1 MRRAAK
7 TDEQKPVFFEKDDFF
22 IVQTQTIPPSHTFED
37 IGSGLNMVEV
47 KIVAGVFT
55 AMGLMVKELVF
66 LVSYVKNNAFPQPLS
81 GDDEKKYL
89 ALMAQGDE
97 HARNMLIEHNLRL
110 VAHIVKKF
118 ENTGEDAEDL
128 ISIGTI
134 GLIKAIESYSSG
146 KGTKLATY
154 AARCIENEI
163 LMHLRA
169 LKKTKKDVSL
179 HDPIGQDKEGN
190 EISLIDVLKSENEDV
205 IDTIQLNM
213 ELEKVKEY
221 IDILDGRE
229 KEVIVGRFGLDLK
242 KEKTQ
247 REIAKE
253 LGISRSYVSRI
264 EKRALMKMFHEFYRA
279 EKEKRK
285 KAKGK

>member
-1 MRRAAK
+1 MSAIA
-7 TDEQKPVFFEKDDFF
+7 TA
-22 IVQTQTIPPSHTFED
+22 
-37 IGSGLNMVEV
+37 IGYFL
-47 KIVAGVFT
+47 
-55 AMGLMVKELVF
+55 KELIF

-81 GDDEKKYL
+81 SQDEKKYL
-89 ALMAQGDE
+89 RKMADGDE
-97 HARNMLIEHNLRL
+97 NARNILIEHNLRL

-118 ENTGEDAEDL
+118 ENTGEDPEDL

-134 GLIKAIESYSSG
+134 GLIKAIESYSEG

-190 EISLIDVLKSENEDV
+190 EISLIDILKSDADDV
-205 IDTIQLNM
+205 IETIQLSM
-213 ELEKVKEY
+213 ELEKVRKY
-221 IDILDGRE
+221 ICVLDDRE
-229 KEVIVGRFGLDLK
+229 KEVIIGRFGLDMK
-242 KEKTQ
+242 EEKTQ

-264 EKRALMKMFHEFYRA
+264 EKRALMKMFHEFYRE

-285 KAKGK
+285 SSS

>member
-1 MRRAAK
+1 MSLLAA
-7 TDEQKPVFFEKDDFF
+7 VGYF
-22 IVQTQTIPPSHTFED
+22 I
-37 IGSGLNMVEV
+37 
-47 KIVAGVFT
+47 
-55 AMGLMVKELVF
+55 KELLF

-81 GDDEKKYL
+81 EKDEKKYL
-89 ALMAQGDE
+89 ELMADGDE
-97 HARNMLIEHNLRL
+97 EARNRLIEHNLRL

-118 ENTGEDAEDL
+118 ENTGEDPEDL

-134 GLIKAIESYSSG
+134 GLIKAIESYSHG

-190 EISLIDVLKSENEDV
+190 AISLMDVLKADNEDV
-205 IDTIQLNM
+205 IETIQLNM
-213 ELEKVKEY
+213 ELKKIYEY
-221 IDILDGRE
+221 IDILDDRE

-264 EKRALMKMFHEFYRA
+264 EKRALMKLFHEFYKHR
-279 EKEKRK
+279 KEQKSIIKRK
-285 KAKGK
+285 NNNE